1 MTKKIVGA
9 ITSCRVLIIIITV
22 AIILVQCAAHLDA
35 SPTTGR
41 VAVVVGENAPEVER
55 FAASELCGYLDKLFG
70 IEVQPTTA
78 ADAHSSAVFLIGTPA
93 SNPLIKEL
101 PKVGDQGIVIL
112 RLKSTTPTLILSG
125 GSSRATLWAVYELA
139 ERWGVRY
146 LLDRDA
152 LPAKSKFS
160 MPSLTVAMEPI
171 FRVRA
176 HPTIQ
181 DFADSGEAWGIK
193 DFRPLIDQLAK
204 MKYNRLDIFA
214 FAWQPFLAYQVDGI
228 KRQTATL
235 WYSYRYPITPDMPG
249 RSAFPADAKEFWNPD
264 LPLNGTPD
272 QILRAGVTLQQ
283 ELIDYGHSRGMEC
296 VINATVSEYP
306 KEFAPLLGG
315 AVPIHMLNELTT
327 APGPDT
333 KLDDP
338 GLHKLSSAVVRATID
353 TYPRADRVNI
363 SINEWRQWTDQYKRA
378 WDALDGRYH
387 IGEVTTL
394 DHVLDASQHR
404 SGYQFTSFSKSEL
417 DKKAA
422 DEVKGDLASLYFFDW
437 LVKDSG
443 AVSESKRP
451 DMKFL
456 YWGFAEELFPILPK
470 VLPPNSEFE
479 MMPDNFLTHL
489 LLRSDILKKL
499 SDGPIHPIINLTV
512 DDDNIGIVPQ
522 MTTSSLQKVLKI
534 LRETGWEGIVARERF
549 PGDHDTELAYL
560 ARAAWDP
567 NADPDKIASEQLI
580 AACGQQCGQELLTT
594 MHSVDAATVV
604 WERDDEFIAVPVPKM
619 LMRQWKA
626 GPVPDYLE
634 ENRKN
639 YEQGWKAAQRAVSAA
654 TPKGKTYAEYWA
666 KRMEFSVKYVMAVE
680 SVRRAATAEA
690 AHQTGQ
696 AVEETTKALAT
707 LRESIEAYAAVARN
721 QTDRGAIALAV
732 EYGYRPLEKKLSELK
747 QPASS
752 GSGNN

>member
-1 MTKKIVGA
+1 MEVIASLGGVMPGKIKRAV
-9 ITSCRVLIIIITV
+9 ICWLV
-22 AIILVQCAAHLDA
+22 IILCTEVLHARPA
-35 SPTTGR
+35 TNR
-41 VAVVVGENAPEVER
+41 VAVVVGENAPDLEK
-55 FAASELCGYLDKLFG
+55 FAASELCGYLNKLFG
-70 IEVQPTTA
+70 LDVQPTNTPA
-78 ADAHSSAVFLIGTPA
+78 ASASAVFLIGTPA
-93 SNPLIKEL
+93 SNPLIKAL
-101 PKVGDQGIVIL
+101 PKVGEQGIVIQ
-112 RLKSTTPTLILSG
+112 RAEGATPTLIVGG
-125 GSSRATLWAVYELA
+125 GSSQATLWAVYELA

-152 LPAKSKFS
+152 LPVKSKFT
-160 MPSLTVAMEPI
+160 MPSLNVVMEPI

-204 MKYNRLDIFA
+204 MKYNRLNIFA
-214 FAWQPFLAYQVDGI
+214 FAWQPYLEYQVDGI
-228 KRQTATL
+228 KRQTAAL
-235 WYSYRYPITPDMPG
+235 WYSYHYPITPDMPG
-249 RSAFPADAKEFWNPD
+249 RSAFPAEMKEFWNPD
-264 LPLNGTPD
+264 LPVNGTPD
-272 QILRAGVTLQQ
+272 QILRAGGTLQQ
-283 ELIDYGHSRGMEC
+283 ALIDYGHSRGMEC
-296 VINATVSEYP
+296 VVNATVSEYP

-315 AVPIHMLNELTT
+315 AVPIHMLNQLTT
-327 APGPDT
+327 TAGPDT

-338 GLHKLSSAVVRATID
+338 GLHKLSSAVIRATID
-353 TYPRADRVNI
+353 TYPRADRLNI

-378 WDALDGRYH
+378 WDALDGKYG
-387 IGEVTTL
+387 IGQVTTL
-394 DHVLDASQHR
+394 DHVLDASQR
-404 SGYQFTSFSKSEL
+404 RVGYQFTSFSRAEL

-443 AVSESKRP
+443 AVTESKRP

-470 VLPPNSEFE
+470 VLPPNSELE
-479 MMPDNFLTHL
+479 VMPDNFLTHL
-489 LLRSDILKKL
+489 LERSDILKKL
-499 SDGPIHPIINLTV
+499 SDGPIQPIINLTV

-522 MTTSSLQKVLKI
+522 LTTSSLHKVLKI

-549 PGDHDTELAYL
+549 PGDHDTEMAYL

-567 NADPDKIASEQLI
+567 NADPDKIATEQLA
-580 AACGQQCGQELLTT
+580 AACGQRCGEELLTT

-619 LMRQWKA
+619 LMRQWQA

-639 YEQGWKAAQRAVSAA
+639 YEQGWKAAQRAVKAA
-654 TPKGKTYAEYWA
+654 TPEGKKYAEYWA
-666 KRMEFSVKYVMAVE
+666 KRMEFATKWVMVVE
-680 SVRRAATAEA
+680 SVRRAATAEEK
-690 AHQTGQ
+690 HQTKL
-696 AVEETTKALAT
+696 AVDETANALAL
-707 LRESIEAYAAVARN
+707 LREAIEAYAAVARN

-732 EYGYRPLEKKLSELK
+732 EYGHRPLEKKLAELK
-747 QPASS
+747 QEASTAAV
-752 GSGNN
+752 GH

>member
-1 MTKKIVGA
+1 MPGKTNRAVICWLV
-9 ITSCRVLIIIITV
+9 
-22 AIILVQCAAHLDA
+22 IILC
-35 SPTTGR
+35 TGVLHARPATNR
-41 VAVVVGENAPEVER
+41 VAVVVGENAPDLEK
-55 FAASELCGYLDKLFG
+55 FAASELCGYLNKLFG
-70 IEVQPTTA
+70 LDVQPTNTPA
-78 ADAHSSAVFLIGTPA
+78 ASASAVFLVGTPA
-93 SNPLIKEL
+93 SNPLIKAL
-101 PKVGDQGIVIL
+101 PKVGKQGIVIQ
-112 RLKSTTPTLILSG
+112 RAEGAAPTLIVGG
-125 GSSRATLWAVYELA
+125 GSSQATLWAVYELA

-152 LPAKSKFS
+152 LPAKSEFI
-160 MPSLTVAMEPI
+160 MPSLNVVMEPI

-214 FAWQPFLAYQVDGI
+214 FAWQPYLAYQVDGI

-235 WYSYRYPITPDMPG
+235 WYGYHYPITPDMPG
-249 RSAFPADAKEFWNPD
+249 RSAFPADMTEFWNPD
-264 LPLNGTPD
+264 LPLHGTPD
-272 QILRAGVTLQQ
+272 QLLRAGVNLEQA
-283 ELIDYGHSRGMEC
+283 LIDYGHSRGMEC

-315 AVPIHMLNELTT
+315 AVPIHMLNQLTT
-327 APGPDT
+327 TTGPDT

-338 GLHKLSSAVVRATID
+338 GLHKLSSTVIRTTID
-353 TYPRADRVNI
+353 TYPRADRLNI

-378 WDALDGRYH
+378 WNALDAKYG
-387 IGEVTTL
+387 IGQVTTL

-404 SGYQFTSFSKSEL
+404 VGYQFTSFSKEQL
-417 DKKAA
+417 DKKAS
-422 DEVKGDLASLYFFDW
+422 DEVKSDLASLYFFDW

-443 AVSESKRP
+443 AVGESKRP

-470 VLPPNSEFE
+470 VLPPNSELE
-479 MMPDNFLTHL
+479 VMPDNFLTHL
-489 LLRSDILKKL
+489 LQRSDILKKL
-499 SDGPIHPIINLTV
+499 SDGPIQPIINLTV

-522 MTTSSLQKVLKI
+522 LTTSSLHKVLKI

-549 PGDHDTELAYL
+549 PGDHDTEMAYL

-567 NADPDKIASEQLI
+567 NADPDKIASEQLA
-580 AACGQQCGQELLTT
+580 AACGRRCGEELLTT
-594 MHSVDAATVV
+594 MHSVDAATVI

-619 LMRQWKA
+619 LMRQWQA
-626 GPVPDYLE
+626 GPIPDYLE

-639 YEQGWKAAQRAVSAA
+639 YEQGWKAAQRAVTAA
-654 TPKGKTYAEYWA
+654 TPEGKKYAEYWA
-666 KRMEFSVKYVMAVE
+666 KRMEFATKWVMVVE
-680 SVRRAATAEA
+680 SVRRAATAEEK
-690 AHQTGQ
+690 HQAKQ
-696 AVEETTKALAT
+696 AVDETANALAL
-707 LRESIEAYAAVARN
+707 LREAIEAYAAVARN

-732 EYGYRPLEKKLSELK
+732 EYGHRPLEKKLAELK
-747 QPASS
+747 QQA
-752 GSGNN
+752 GTAAVGH

>member
-1 MTKKIVGA
+1 MTKQSVRA
-9 ITSCRVLIIIITV
+9 VTCLLVVL
-22 AIILVQCAAHLDA
+22 CA
-35 SPTTGR
+35 TGLNAR
-41 VAVVVGENAPEVER
+41 AATRPVVVVVGENASELER

-70 IEVQPTTA
+70 LNVQPTTKLE
-78 ADAHSSAVFLIGTPA
+78 SSAGVFLIGNAT
-93 SNPLIKEL
+93 SNPFIKTF
-101 PKVGDQGIVIL
+101 PKVGDQGIVIE
-112 RLKSTTPTLILSG
+112 RLEGATPTLIVGG
-125 GSSRATLWAVYELA
+125 GSPRATMWAVYELA

-152 LPAKSKFS
+152 FPAKSKFT
-160 MPSLTVAMEPI
+160 MPSLHVVMEPI

-204 MKYNRLDIFA
+204 MKYNRLNIFA

-228 KRQTATL
+228 KRQTAAL
-235 WYSYRYPITPDMPG
+235 WYSYHYPITPDMPG
-249 RSAFPADAKEFWNPD
+249 RSAFPADTKEFWNPD
-264 LPLNGTPD
+264 LPVNGTPD
-272 QILRAGVTLQQ
+272 QILQAGVGLQRA
-283 ELIDYGHSRGMEC
+283 LLDYGHSRGMEC

-315 AVPIHMLNELTT
+315 AVPIRMLNQLTT
-327 APGPDT
+327 TPGPDT

-353 TYPRADRVNI
+353 TYPRADRLNI

-378 WDALDGRYH
+378 WDALDGKYR
-387 IGEVTTL
+387 IGQVTIL

-404 SGYQFTSFSKSEL
+404 VGYQFTSFSKAEL

-451 DMKFL
+451 DMKFV
-456 YWGFAEELFPILPK
+456 YWGFAEELFPLLPR
-470 VLPPNSEFE
+470 VLPPNSELE
-479 MMPDNFLTHL
+479 VMPDNFLTHL
-489 LLRSDILKKL
+489 LERSDILKKL
-499 SDGPIHPIINLTV
+499 SAGPIRPIINLTV

-522 MTTSSLQKVLKI
+522 LTTSSLQKVLKI
-534 LRETGWEGIVARERF
+534 LRETGWDGVVARERF

-560 ARAAWDP
+560 ARAAWDA
-567 NADPDKIASEQLI
+567 NADPDKIAFEQLT
-580 AACGQQCGQELLTT
+580 AACGRRCGAELLTT
-594 MHSVDAATVV
+594 MHSIDAATVV
-604 WERDDEFIAVPVPKM
+604 WERDDEFIAVPVPEM
-619 LMRQWKA
+619 LMRQWKP
-626 GPVPDYLE
+626 GTLPNYLE

-639 YEQGWKAAQRAVSAA
+639 YEQGWKAAQRAVLAA
-654 TPKGKTYAEYWA
+654 TPEGRTYAGYWA
-666 KRMEFSVKYVMAVE
+666 KRMEFSTKFVTVIE
-680 SVRRAATAEA
+680 SVRRAATAED
-690 AHQTGQ
+690 AHQPEQ
-696 AVEETTKALAT
+696 AIAEAKKSLAT

-721 QTDRGAIALAV
+721 QTDRGAIAIAV
-732 EYGYRPLEKKLSELK
+732 EYAYRPLEKKLAELK
-747 QPASS
+747 QRARTVRQS
-752 GSGNN
+752 GIE

>member
-1 MTKKIVGA
+1 MLRKITHAV
-9 ITSCRVLIIIITV
+9 TCWLVV
-22 AIILVQCAAHLDA
+22 ILCAAFLYARPTA
-35 SPTTGR
+35 SS
-41 VAVVVGENAPEVER
+41 VAVVVGKNAPDLEK
-55 FAASELCGYLDKLFG
+55 FAAAELCGYLNKLFG
-70 IEVQPTTA
+70 LEVQPTNSPA
-78 ADAHSSAVFLIGTPA
+78 ASASAVFLVGTST
-93 SNPLIKEL
+93 SNPLIKTL
-101 PKVGDQGIVIL
+101 PKVGEQGIVIQ
-112 RLKSTTPTLILSG
+112 RVEGATPTLIVGG
-125 GSSRATLWAVYELA
+125 GSSKATLWAVYELA

-152 LPAKSKFS
+152 LPAKSKFT
-160 MPSLTVAMEPI
+160 MPSLNVVMEPI

-193 DFRPLIDQLAK
+193 DFHPLIDQLAK
-204 MKYNRLDIFA
+204 MKYNRLNIFA
-214 FAWQPFLAYQVDGI
+214 FAWQPYLEYQVDGI
-228 KRQTATL
+228 KRQTAAL
-235 WYSYRYPITPDMPG
+235 WYSYHYPITPDMPG
-249 RSAFPADAKEFWNPD
+249 RSAFPPDMKEFWNPD
-264 LPLNGTPD
+264 LPVNGTPD

-283 ELIDYGHSRGMEC
+283 ALIDYGHSRGMEC
-296 VINATVSEYP
+296 VVNATVSEYP

-315 AVPIHMLNELTT
+315 AVPIRMLNQLTT
-327 APGPDT
+327 TPGPDT

-353 TYPRADRVNI
+353 TYPRADRLNI

-378 WDALDGRYH
+378 WNALDGKYG
-387 IGEVTTL
+387 IGQVATL
-394 DHVLDASQHR
+394 DHVLDASQR
-404 SGYQFTSFSKSEL
+404 RVGYQFTAFSRDEL

-443 AVSESKRP
+443 AVSESERP

-470 VLPPNSEFE
+470 VLPPNSELE
-479 MMPDNFLTHL
+479 VMPDNFLTHL
-489 LLRSDILKKL
+489 LERSDILKKL
-499 SDGPIHPIINLTV
+499 SDGPIQPIINLTV

-522 MTTSSLQKVLKI
+522 LTTSSLQKVLKI

-549 PGDHDTELAYL
+549 PGDHDTEMAYL

-567 NADPDKIASEQLI
+567 KADPDKIASEQLA
-580 AACGQQCGQELLTT
+580 AACGQRCGEELLTT
-594 MHSVDAATVV
+594 MHSVDAATII
-604 WERDDEFIAVPVPKM
+604 WERDDEFIAVPVPEM

-639 YEQGWKAAQRAVSAA
+639 YEQGWKAAQRAAAAA
-654 TPKGKTYAEYWA
+654 TPEGKAYAEYWA
-666 KRMEFSVKYVMAVE
+666 KRMEFATKWVMVVE
-680 SVRRAATAEA
+680 AVRRAATAEG
-690 AHQTGQ
+690 AHQAKQ
-696 AVEETTKALAT
+696 AVEETTNALAV
-707 LRESIEAYAAVARN
+707 LREAIEAYAAVARN

-747 QPASS
+747 Q
-752 GSGNN
+752 

>member
-1 MTKKIVGA
+1 MLRKITHAV
-9 ITSCRVLIIIITV
+9 TCWLVV
-22 AIILVQCAAHLDA
+22 ILCAAFLYARPTA
-35 SPTTGR
+35 SS
-41 VAVVVGENAPEVER
+41 VAVVVGKNAPDLEK
-55 FAASELCGYLDKLFG
+55 FAAAELCGYLNKLFG
-70 IEVQPTTA
+70 LEVQPTNSPGA
-78 ADAHSSAVFLIGTPA
+78 SASAVFLVGTST
-93 SNPLIKEL
+93 SNPLIKTL
-101 PKVGDQGIVIL
+101 PKVGEQGIVIQ
-112 RLKSTTPTLILSG
+112 RVEGATPTLIVGG
-125 GSSRATLWAVYELA
+125 GSSKATLWAVYELA

-152 LPAKSKFS
+152 LPAKSKFT
-160 MPSLTVAMEPI
+160 MPSLNVVMEPI

-193 DFRPLIDQLAK
+193 DFHPLIDQLAK
-204 MKYNRLDIFA
+204 MKYNRLNIFA
-214 FAWQPFLAYQVDGI
+214 FAWQPYLEYQVDGI
-228 KRQTATL
+228 KRQTAAL
-235 WYSYRYPITPDMPG
+235 WYSYHYPITPDMPG
-249 RSAFPADAKEFWNPD
+249 RSAFPPDMKEFWNPD
-264 LPLNGTPD
+264 LPVNGTPD

-283 ELIDYGHSRGMEC
+283 ALIDYGHSRGMEC
-296 VINATVSEYP
+296 VVNATVSEYP

-315 AVPIHMLNELTT
+315 AVPIRMLNQLTT
-327 APGPDT
+327 TPGPDT

-353 TYPRADRVNI
+353 TYPRADRLNI

-378 WDALDGRYH
+378 WNALDGKYG
-387 IGEVTTL
+387 IGQVATL
-394 DHVLDASQHR
+394 DHVLDASQR
-404 SGYQFTSFSKSEL
+404 RVGYQFTAFSRDEL

-443 AVSESKRP
+443 AVSESERP

-470 VLPPNSEFE
+470 VLPPNSELE
-479 MMPDNFLTHL
+479 VMPDNFLTHL
-489 LLRSDILKKL
+489 LERSDILKKL
-499 SDGPIHPIINLTV
+499 SDGPIQPIINLTV

-522 MTTSSLQKVLKI
+522 LTTSSLQKVLKI

-549 PGDHDTELAYL
+549 PGDHDTEMAYL

-567 NADPDKIASEQLI
+567 KADPDKIASEQLA
-580 AACGQQCGQELLTT
+580 AACGQRCGEELLTT
-594 MHSVDAATVV
+594 MHSVDAATII
-604 WERDDEFIAVPVPKM
+604 WERDDEFIAVPVPEM

-639 YEQGWKAAQRAVSAA
+639 YEQGWKAAQRAAAAA
-654 TPKGKTYAEYWA
+654 TPEGKAYAEYWA
-666 KRMEFSVKYVMAVE
+666 KRMEFATKWVMVVE
-680 SVRRAATAEA
+680 AVRRAATAEG
-690 AHQTGQ
+690 AHQAKQ
-696 AVEETTKALAT
+696 AVEETTNALAV
-707 LRESIEAYAAVARN
+707 LREAIEAYAAVARN

-747 QPASS
+747 Q
-752 GSGNN
+752 